1 MKFETI
7 TVLEN
12 VDTII
17 KLLEY
22 QQCAPALLDLDILSS
37 EEIQIFES
45 FKSDKRKLEYYYTRL
60 LWQDFE
66 IGLLIQY
73 TAHGKPIISN
83 GYLSI
88 SHSGAAILIGYSK
101 KREIGIDIEHFN
113 PKIALI
119 RHKFL
124 SKNEIS
130 SFDTTNLT
138 VLTAIWSIKEAVYK
152 LLAIPGLSFKE
163 EIDVT
168 ALGETKSVFVKTKEN
183 NFTFEFSNLV
193 FDRFVISY
201 CYKTSLSDKF

>member
-1 MKFETI
+1 MKFEII

-12 VDTII
+12 VDTTI

-22 QQCAPALLDLDILSS
+22 QQSVPELLDFNILSS
-37 EEIQIFES
+37 EEIRIFKS
-45 FKSDKRKLEYYYTRL
+45 FKSDKRKLEYYYTRF

-66 IGLLIQY
+66 IKLPIQY
-73 TAHGKPIISN
+73 TMHGKPIISS

-88 SHSGAAILIGYSK
+88 SHSGSAILIGYSK
-101 KREIGIDIEHFN
+101 NREIGIDIEYFN

-119 RHKFL
+119 KHKFL

-130 SFDTTNLT
+130 SYDTTNLK

-152 LLAIPGLSFKE
+152 MLAIPGLSFKE

-168 ALGETKSVFVKTKEN
+168 ALGDKKRVFVKTEGN
-183 NFTFEFSNLV
+183 GFSFEFSNLI
-193 FDRFVISY
+193 FDQFVISY
-201 CYKTSLSDKF
+201 CYNSSLCIKF